1 MEWLVNILVSNGGE
15 RAIATLIA
23 AVVPLLFYWLFVLI
37 YAIVPKWFPAHAK
50 KYKIQ
55 ASSTSDHHSGSGIL
69 ISGGVLLN
77 IVCNQLFFVIGLVWV
92 LYPLLVWRGCLL
104 SLSRLPSFP
113 EAIGHVVLL
122 FLIQDTLF
130 YWLHRVLHMGWVY
143 KRIHRYHHQFS
154 SPTGVCANVAHP
166 VEYLVAFALPIAV
179 GIILLGTHFVVFSVF
194 LSLMFLHNVQTHC
207 GYNYPWDITS
217 LLTSNDVTLH
227 DDHHD
232 CNHGNYSGG
241 VTDWWDRLCGTKIN
255 KK

>member
-77 IVCNQLFFVIGLVWV
+77 IVCNQLFFVIGLFWV

-113 EAIGHVVLL
+113 EKIGHVEE
-122 FLIQDTLF
+122 D
-130 YWLHRVLHMGWVY
+130 
-143 KRIHRYHHQFS
+143 
-154 SPTGVCANVAHP
+154 A
-166 VEYLVAFALPIAV
+166 
-179 GIILLGTHFVVFSVF
+179 
-194 LSLMFLHNVQTHC
+194 
-207 GYNYPWDITS
+207 
-217 LLTSNDVTLH
+217 
-227 DDHHD
+227 
-232 CNHGNYSGG
+232 GG
-241 VTDWWDRLCGTKIN
+241 SCDFWDRFCAEQC
-255 KK
+255 